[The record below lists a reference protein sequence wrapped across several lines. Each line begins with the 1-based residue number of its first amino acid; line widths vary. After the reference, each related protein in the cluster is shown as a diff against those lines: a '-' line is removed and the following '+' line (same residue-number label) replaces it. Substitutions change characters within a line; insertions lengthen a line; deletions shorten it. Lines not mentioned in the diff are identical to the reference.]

1 MDSKLQQALKEAH
14 DSAKRAIAV
23 AEKHPDD
30 PKARVVINLGQRYL
44 PRLAR
49 LLTEPEAAEPEN
61 GKSPAKKSPVKKA
74 KPDA

>member
-1 MDSKLQQALKEAH
+1 MQQALQEAH

-30 PKARVVINLGQRYL
+30 PKAQVVVNLGQRYL

-49 LLTEPEAAEPEN
+49 LLAETEPEAAKPEN
-61 GKSPAKKSPVKKA
+61 GKSPAKKSPAKKA